1 MSTAQPVHLRAAGVS
16 SRSARSA
23 ARLPSA
29 SGGVILA
36 LLTVLLVAAFDHGA
50 VGIAT
55 QARIHVALAAVAALV
70 AVAWLWSG
78 TLRLRAPRLA
88 LAGVCLLGAFAV
100 WSGVTLIW
108 SVDPDATWLELN
120 RTIGYVLMLVLGIAC
135 GAWSP
140 RAPARVGVGF
150 LVVTLAVTIYALGQK
165 LLPGLHV
172 AGLFDLNQT
181 SSLPRLEE
189 PLGYWNALALLLTLA
204 APLALALATERSVA
218 PRLRLAATVALQLM
232 LLTLGLTLSRGGVL
246 ALVVAMI
253 VVFWLSG
260 SWLRCLLWLAV
271 VVVATIPPLMFGFT
285 SRALTAAEVS
295 LGRRESA
302 GLLLLGIL
310 LASSLALVLGAGRL
324 HRAELRVRPAP
335 EVLRRLTRLL
345 QGAVALAV
353 VIVLLAVGLSTRGI
367 GGTVSH
373 AWRSFTTTHAAGV
386 LDPHRL
392 LSADSEHRWVW
403 WKEAAGAFR
412 DRPLQGWGAG
422 SFPVVHLLYRRDT
435 LSVKQ
440 PHSLPLQW
448 LAETGVVGAALGI
461 SALVLLLVAGAR
473 GIRRRPRDAQR
484 MLAAAML
491 AAAAGYAL
499 HCLYDWDWDIPGVT
513 LPAMLF
519 LGLLAGA
526 AGRQGTD
533 AADTA
538 LRPRPVRGP
547 WLRMLALALTTAG
560 LCAFA
565 LSTVLPSLAA
575 SKVASAVLTAAE
587 GSPLALH
594 RAASSAAV
602 AGDLDPLSDGGL
614 EVQATVALRGGQPS
628 RARVLLL
635 QAVRRDPSDP
645 QAWANLSYAEI
656 ALRDLSQAAR
666 AADRALA
673 LDPLGRA
680 TAQTARSI
688 AATGELGA
696 TPPQSSATA
705 TPLPGG

>member
-1 MSTAQPVHLRAAGVS
+1 MSTAQPFHLRAARVPS
-16 SRSARSA
+16 PSARA
-23 ARLPSA
+23 ATRLPSA
-29 SGGVILA
+29 CGLVILA
-36 LLTVLLVAAFDHGA
+36 LLGLLLVAAFAHGA
-50 VGIAT
+50 VSIAT
-55 QARIHVALAAVAALV
+55 QARIHVALAALAALV

-78 TLRLRAPRLA
+78 TMRIGVPRLA

-100 WSGVTLIW
+100 WSGASLIW

-120 RTIGYVLMLVLGIAC
+120 RTVGYLLMLILGIAC

-140 RAPARVGVGF
+140 RAPARIGVGF

-181 SSLPRLEE
+181 ASLPRLAE

-204 APLALALATERSVA
+204 APLALGLATERSVT
-218 PRLRLAATVALQLM
+218 PRLRLTATLALQLM

-246 ALVVAMI
+246 ALVVVMI
-253 VVFWLSG
+253 VVFWLAG
-260 SWLRCLLWLAV
+260 SWLRCLMWLAV
-271 VVVATIPPLMFGFT
+271 VVVATVPPLIFGLT
-285 SRALTAAEVS
+285 SHALTAADVS
-295 LGRRESA
+295 LGRRETA

-310 LASSLALVLGAGRL
+310 LASSLALVLGARWL
-324 HRAELRVRPAP
+324 HRTEPRVRPDP
-335 EVLRRLTRLL
+335 EALRRLTRLL

-353 VIVLLAVGLSTRGI
+353 VTALLAVGLSSRGL

-373 AWRSFTTTHAAGV
+373 AWRSFTTTHGAGV
-386 LDPHRL
+386 QDPHRL
-392 LSADSEHRWVW
+392 LSVDSENRWVW
-403 WKEAAGAFR
+403 WKEAAGAFA

-473 GIRRRPRDAQR
+473 GIRSGPRGARR
-484 MLAAAML
+484 MLTAAML
-491 AAAAGYAL
+491 AAAAGYAF
-499 HCLYDWDWDIPGVT
+499 HSLYDWDWDIPGVT

-526 AGRQGTD
+526 AGRGGVATSH
-533 AADTA
+533 TG
-538 LRPRPVRGP
+538 LRPPPGGGP
-547 WLRMLALALTTAG
+547 WVRTAALALTAAA

-565 LSTVLPSLAA
+565 LSSVLPSLAA
-575 SKVASAVLTAAE
+575 SKAASAVLAAAE
-587 GSPLALH
+587 SSPAALH
-594 RAASSAAV
+594 RAFGWAAL
-602 AGDLDPLSDGGL
+602 AGDLDPLSDSGL
-614 EVQATVALRGGQPS
+614 EVQATVALRSGRAS

-635 QAVRRDPSDP
+635 QAVSRDPSDT

-656 ALRDLSQAAR
+656 VLRDIPQAAR
-666 AADRALA
+666 AANRALA
-673 LDPLGRA
+673 LDPLGGSP
-680 TAQTARSI
+680 AQTARSI
-688 AATGELGA
+688 AAGTELRG

-705 TPLPGG
+705 TPLPGR